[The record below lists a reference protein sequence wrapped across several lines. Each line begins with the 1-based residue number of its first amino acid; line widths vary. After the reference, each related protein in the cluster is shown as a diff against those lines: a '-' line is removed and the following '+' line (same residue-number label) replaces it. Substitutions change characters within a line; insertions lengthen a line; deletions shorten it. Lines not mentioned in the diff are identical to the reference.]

1 MTTTK
6 AKPPRRRARS
16 TAAAGLVGGVLIM
29 VAVLRQG
36 APIWS
41 AVLGFAILAGYAA
54 LLFIF
59 QARNDTIGTLAGN
72 PVDERWSLI
81 NSRAME
87 LTATCAAV
95 VAVGGYLV
103 TEFAG
108 RDNWQFALIAVVV
121 GLSYL
126 AGVIWYGRRL

>member
-1 MTTTK
+1 
-6 AKPPRRRARS
+6 
-16 TAAAGLVGGVLIM
+16 LGGVLIM
-29 VAVLRQG
+29 VAMLRQG

-41 AVLGFAILAGYAA
+41 AVLGFAILAAYAA

-72 PVDERWSLI
+72 PVDERWGLI
-81 NSRAME
+81 HSRAME
-87 LTATCAAV
+87 LAATCAAV

-108 RDNWQFALIAVVV
+108 RENWQFALMAVVV

-126 AGVIWYGRRL
+126 AGVIWFRRRL

>member
-6 AKPPRRRARS
+6 TKRPRRRALS
-16 TAAAGLVGGVLIM
+16 TVAVGLLGGVLIM
-29 VAVLRQG
+29 VALLRQG

-41 AVLGFAILAGYAA
+41 AVLGFAVLAGYAT
-54 LLFIF
+54 LLFVF

-81 NSRAME
+81 HSRATE
-87 LTATCAAV
+87 LAATCAAV

-108 RDNWQFALIAVVV
+108 RDNWQFALMAVVV

-126 AGVIWYGRRL
+126 AGVIWFRRRL

>member
-6 AKPPRRRARS
+6 TKRPRRRALS
-16 TAAAGLVGGVLIM
+16 TVAVGLLGGVLIM

-36 APIWS
+36 TPIWS

-72 PVDERWSLI
+72 PVDERWGLI
-81 NSRAME
+81 QSRAME
-87 LTATCAAV
+87 LAATCAAV

-108 RDNWQFALIAVVV
+108 RDNWQFALMAVVV

-126 AGVIWYGRRL
+126 AGVVWFRRRL